1 MFKAGLVF
9 EGRRNGQKWHSQAIP
24 PKRSKEMDPWFHSYY
39 WPHSTGCFWSNFAVG
54 NSSTWPWEMCRLH
67 LPGIEWGQSQELCLG
82 VDRAPRIAAK
92 PITVR
97 CILVSDTM
105 QQKYIYIIY
114 IWIYKYCIIQCIIYY
129 NNIYIFGIFSY
140 RLDILQTTQP
150 RPGSKAGKVPT
161 MPRVTDRWRYYVH
174 QLHREWR
181 SKRNGI
187 EKADISTVRWVY
199 FNQLTIT
206 YPLVN

>member
-1 MFKAGLVF
+1 MVRSSDFFHDHPYHCPGGLWVSAHLIGTLSLRCHAPWMFKAGLVF

-105 QQKYIYIIY
+105 QQKYIYILYIY
-114 IWIYKYCIIQCIIYY
+114 M
-129 NNIYIFGIFSY
+129 NI
-140 RLDILQTTQP
+140 
-150 RPGSKAGKVPT
+150 
-161 MPRVTDRWRYYVH
+161 
-174 QLHREWR
+174 
-181 SKRNGI
+181 
-187 EKADISTVRWVY
+187 
-199 FNQLTIT
+199 
-206 YPLVN
+206 